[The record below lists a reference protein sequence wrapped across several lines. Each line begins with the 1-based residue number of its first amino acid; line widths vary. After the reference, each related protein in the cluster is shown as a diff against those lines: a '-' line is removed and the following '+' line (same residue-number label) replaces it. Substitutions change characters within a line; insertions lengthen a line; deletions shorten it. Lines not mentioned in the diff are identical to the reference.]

1 MEEEMEDDERIGF
14 KHLSRALKTLVV
26 LCWAMSGFFVCLLAF
41 MTLWVVIYLQTVV
54 TYLGAY

>member
-1 MEEEMEDDERIGF
+1 MEDDERIGF

-26 LCWAMSGFFVCLLAF
+26 LCWAMSGFFVCFLAF